1 VPPVAA
7 PYNGCLITTL
17 GGTESD
23 GRTTGKV
30 SLNYTPNEHNLVYA
44 FAARGYK
51 PGGFSSSTSN
61 FTPETVI
68 DLELGWKSAFADDHV
83 HTQIGGFHYAYHDFQ
98 FQNIETANGSQ
109 NVKNLPTAT
118 IYGIEATLQAR
129 MGGLGLDAGLAWVHS
144 WLPSAGPIVN
154 THLMPPGSVGVV
166 GPQCAPGQTTGCFDY
181 TPFLVTNSGGPNL
194 YSPEWT
200 YNLGVD
206 YRFALSDQ
214 LAVTPRLNFSYVGSQ
229 FVSTT
234 YSPTTDRLPARGLLS
249 ALVTFKIGAHWSAE
263 LYGTNLTDKVY
274 PVGQIS
280 SNFFAYGAPRQ
291 FGGRFGFD
299 F

>member
-7 PYNGCLITTL
+7 PYNGCLITSL

-30 SLNYTPNEHNLVYA
+30 SLNYSPDEHNRVYA

-51 PGGFSSSTSN
+51 PGGFSSPASN
-61 FTPETVI
+61 FAPETVL
-68 DLELGWKSAFADDHV
+68 DLELGWKSSFADDHV
-83 HTQIGGFHYAYHDFQ
+83 RTQVGGFHYAYHDFQ
-98 FQNIETANGSQ
+98 FQNIELTNGSQ
-109 NVKNLPTAT
+109 NVQNLPTAT
-118 IYGIEATLQAR
+118 IYGIEATLQAQ

-144 WLPSAGPIVN
+144 WLPSAGAIVN
-154 THLMPPGSVGVV
+154 THLMPPGSVGVA

-200 YNLGVD
+200 YNLGVE

-214 LAVTPRLNFSYVGSQ
+214 LAVTPRLNYSYVGSQ

-234 YSPTTDRLPARGLLS
+234 YSPTTDWLPARGLLS

-263 LYGTNLTDKVY
+263 LYGTNLTDKTY
-274 PVGQIS
+274 PTGQIS
-280 SNFFAYGAPRQ
+280 SNYFTFGAPRQ
-291 FGGRFGFD
+291 FGARFGFD